1 MADSTH
7 TSTSANKGVCTNL
20 IHLVTSFHIPEACQ
34 APGLPT
40 PPQLGSLAGDSSFY
54 HTRTPKL
61 LLYGTGKNEKQVQP
75 RRGAPSRRGRGLGPE
90 GPSLSRKLSVF
101 GCCSILIRPIL
112 PSFWPKNVYSPE
124 GGR

>member
-7 TSTSANKGVCTNL
+7 TSSSANKGVCTNL
-20 IHLVTSFHIPEACQ
+20 ILSVTSFHIPEACQ

-61 LLYGTGKNEKQVQP
+61 LLYGTEKNEGQVQP
-75 RRGAPSRRGRGLGPE
+75 RRGAPSPEGLGT
-90 GPSLSRKLSVF
+90 RA
-101 GCCSILIRPIL
+101 
-112 PSFWPKNVYSPE
+112 
-124 GGR
+124 